1 MKLNELKSS
10 NGIVKKRKRVGRGI
24 GSGKGK
30 TCGRGM
36 KGQKSRTGV
45 SINGFE
51 GGQMPLH
58 MRMPK
63 HGFKT
68 RKKFK
73 KVVLKTDFLNSLL
86 KNKVVDEK
94 SNLGVDKI
102 ITLSKSS
109 KNSFIKLLFGEK
121 LEKPINIEVHAASK
135 SVLKDFKRI
144 GANLNIIKFKKK
156 PSIKKINEDKKIL
169 PSEMKTKIKPAPE
182 KNIEQKKNKTT
193 KKLTEIKK
201 VSTDSKTKN
210 SANTTKQ
217 TKQTKQN
224 RFQFFRR
231 QKNSLFSY

>member
-10 NGIVKKRKRVGRGI
+10 NGILKKRKRVGRGI

-68 RKKFK
+68 RKKYR
-73 KVVLKTDFLNSLL
+73 KVVLKTDFFNSLL
-86 KNKVVDEK
+86 KNKVVNEK

-102 ITLSKSS
+102 ISLSKSS

-121 LEKPINIEVHAASK
+121 LEKPINVEVHAASK
-135 SVLKDFKRI
+135 TVLKDFKRI
-144 GANLNIIKFKKK
+144 GASLNIIEFKKK
-156 PSIKKINEDKKIL
+156 STKKKIDEDINKLAPKKDI
-169 PSEMKTKIKPAPE
+169 KIKQVTK
-182 KNIEQKKNKTT
+182 KNIEKKKDVTET
-193 KKLTEIKK
+193 KKI
-201 VSTDSKTKN
+201 STSSKTKN
-210 SANTTKQ
+210 NTNKTKKLKE
-217 TKQTKQN
+217 TLKD
-224 RFQFFRR
+224 
-231 QKNSLFSY
+231 